1 MLISISIRWLIDRPS
16 LPLSIT
22 LFVPSP
28 PQAPSYAVLN
38 LTCFGFRSERCTEER
53 LNDYLLVN
61 PDPPTKLYYK

>member
-1 MLISISIRWLIDRPS
+1 M
-16 LPLSIT
+16 PLS
-22 LFVPSP
+22 LSLSLLR
-28 PQAPSYAVLN
+28 PQAPSSAVLN